1 LPNEVYPQTQ
11 IQEINRILKEIA
23 ANDAAYEQAIS
34 EADNFYKLKDWQ
46 LALTK
51 YELASSLKTNE
62 QYPKDKIA
70 ELNGILG
77 DLAAQQAKYDALIEE
92 ADQFFNAENYTSSI
106 ASYQAALVI
115 KANESYPQSQ
125 ITKIEGILAQIAET
139 QRQYDD
145 LIKEGDKQFLK
156 NEWALALPQYEQALE
171 LKAEEIYPQEQI
183 IIINQK
189 LQAIANQKSQY
200 EAIIAEADQQ
210 YQSAQYEAALTKYEA
225 ALSIFPEEQYPK
237 DQMKNIRDLLE
248 DLAQKN
254 AEYEKIIA
262 KADDLLLQESF
273 EKSKEQYQKA
283 LEIFNVRPYPQE
295 QILKIDV
302 LIEKHKQFQAL
313 VEAGD
318 EQFKN
323 KEYEAALSSFNNASA
338 LLPEKTYPPQKI
350 AEIEQIMELMA
361 MTRAAYDAAITK
373 ADAHFAAGEFDMAK
387 QSYQQALDQISTEVY
402 PRQKMMEIDQIL
414 ADLARKRVQFDKIMA
429 QAKKA
434 FEDQSYDMA
443 LGKYKEALAI
453 LPEETLPQ
461 QKIDEINEIL
471 AQMANQQERYE
482 SLVTQGD
489 QAFAEKEYKS
499 SIQMFQQAA
508 AIYPNETYPPQKIA
522 EAEAALAKIQR
533 ELDVA
538 YQKAIDEGDRS
549 FRKKDWDPAKTA
561 YQQASEIKPEELYP
575 KEKLAEINKK
585 LEEELMA
592 QQKEYDRYIADGER
606 FYSTKYYQEAILA
619 FEKALTVFPFEK
631 YPSEMIDK
639 IFELIKKTSML
650 TLLDGKITLVQNQEE
665 KFKFDPIAF
674 KDRSE
679 NYILLEVKRL
689 NPETQVKL
697 FVNFG
702 KGGSQNGGYSIPL
715 KSKDGYHSYFV
726 SIGKQVRWVNQDND
740 YISIMPE
747 GGDVE
752 VKLIKLSRN
761 GI

>member
-1 LPNEVYPQTQ
+1 
-11 IQEINRILKEIA
+11 
-23 ANDAAYEQAIS
+23 
-34 EADNFYKLKDWQ
+34 
-46 LALTK
+46 
-51 YELASSLKTNE
+51 
-62 QYPKDKIA
+62 
-70 ELNGILG
+70 
-77 DLAAQQAKYDALIEE
+77 
-92 ADQFFNAENYTSSI
+92 
-106 ASYQAALVI
+106 
-115 KANESYPQSQ
+115 
-125 ITKIEGILAQIAET
+125 
-139 QRQYDD
+139 
-145 LIKEGDKQFLK
+145 
-156 NEWALALPQYEQALE
+156 
-171 LKAEEIYPQEQI
+171 
-183 IIINQK
+183 
-189 LQAIANQKSQY
+189 
-200 EAIIAEADQQ
+200 
-210 YQSAQYEAALTKYEA
+210 
-225 ALSIFPEEQYPK
+225 
-237 DQMKNIRDLLE
+237 
-248 DLAQKN
+248 
-254 AEYEKIIA
+254 
-262 KADDLLLQESF
+262 
-273 EKSKEQYQKA
+273 
-283 LEIFNVRPYPQE
+283 
-295 QILKIDV
+295 
-302 LIEKHKQFQAL
+302 
-313 VEAGD
+313 
-318 EQFKN
+318 
-323 KEYEAALSSFNNASA
+323 
-338 LLPEKTYPPQKI
+338 
-350 AEIEQIMELMA
+350 
-361 MTRAAYDAAITK
+361 
-373 ADAHFAAGEFDMAK
+373 
-387 QSYQQALDQISTEVY
+387 
-402 PRQKMMEIDQIL
+402 MMEIDQIL